1 MINMEVKFADSFWE
15 SLDRMVKRERW
26 YWKTWD
32 FLRYD
37 IPKGVKNIIFFWR
50 VIWNFRPWDHTY
62 NLRIFAKSLEPL
74 RDSIIKGREVDV
86 PRLKKVA
93 KIERAI
99 EILNNITE
107 DKYMEIAESQLGC
120 EMNYDY
126 TFRDDEPEEIK
137 GANKIIRDLSREIE
151 DKEWKELWPI
161 FQGQEHSQYVMLLD
175 KMTPEQRKDDDVWG
189 NWYDGSGMGH
199 WWD

>member
-1 MINMEVKFADSFWE
+1 MEVKFANSFWK

-26 YWKTWD
+26 YWKAWD
-32 FLRYD
+32 FIRYD
-37 IPKGVKNIIFFWR
+37 IPKGIKNIIFFWK

-62 NLRIFAKSLEPL
+62 NLGIFAKSLEPL
-74 RDSIIKGREVDV
+74 RDSIKNGYEVDV

-107 DKYMEIAESQLGC
+107 DKYIDIAEAQLGY
-120 EMNYDY
+120 EVNNEFI
-126 TFRDDEPEEIK
+126 FRDDEPEEIK
-137 GANKIIRDLSREIE
+137 EENRKIYDLSREIE
-151 DKEWKELWPI
+151 DKEWKELWTI
-161 FQGQEHSQYVMLLD
+161 FQGQEHSHYVMLLD
-175 KMTPEQRKDDDVWG
+175 RMSQEQKKNEDIWG

-199 WWD
+199 WWN

>member
-1 MINMEVKFADSFWE
+1 MEVKFADSFWE

-37 IPKGVKNIIFFWR
+37 IPKGVKNIIFFWK

-62 NLRIFAKSLEPL
+62 NLRILSKSLEPL

-107 DKYMEIAESQLGC
+107 DKYTDIAEAQLGY
-120 EMNYDY
+120 EVNSE
-126 TFRDDEPEEIK
+126 FLFLPEEPEEIK
-137 GANKIIRDLSREIE
+137 EANRKIYDLSREIE
-151 DKEWKELWPI
+151 DKEWKELWII
-161 FQGQEHSQYVMLLD
+161 FQGQEHSHYVMLLD
-175 KMTPEQRKDDDVWG
+175 KMTPEERKEDDVWN
-189 NWYDGSGMGH
+189 NWYDGSGMDR
-199 WWD
+199 WWN

>member
-1 MINMEVKFADSFWE
+1 MEVKFADSFWK

-26 YWKTWD
+26 YWKAWD
-32 FLRYD
+32 FIRYD
-37 IPKGVKNIIFFWR
+37 IPKGIKNIIFFWK

-62 NLRIFAKSLEPL
+62 NLGIFAKSLEPL
-74 RDSIIKGREVDV
+74 RDSIKNGYEVDV

-107 DKYMEIAESQLGC
+107 DKYTDIAESQLGY
-120 EMNYDY
+120 EVNSEFI
-126 TFRDDEPEEIK
+126 FRDDEPEEIK
-137 GANKIIRDLSREIE
+137 EENRKIYDLSREIE
-151 DKEWKELWPI
+151 DKEWKELWTI
-161 FQGQEHSQYVMLLD
+161 FQGQEHSHYVMLLD
-175 KMTPEQRKDDDVWG
+175 RMSQEQKKNEDIWG

-199 WWD
+199 WWN

>member
-1 MINMEVKFADSFWE
+1 MEVKFADSFWK

-37 IPKGVKNIIFFWR
+37 IPKGVKNIIFFWK

-62 NLRIFAKSLEPL
+62 NLRILAKSLEPL
-74 RDSIIKGREVDV
+74 RDSIKGGYEVDISK
-86 PRLKKVA
+86 LKKVQ

-107 DKYMEIAESQLGC
+107 DKYINIAESQLGLKV
-120 EMNYDY
+120 NTDY
-126 TFRDDEPEEIK
+126 IFDNDAPENIK
-137 GANKIIRDLSREIE
+137 EANGKIYSLSQEIE
-151 DKEWKELWPI
+151 DKEWKELWVI
-161 FQGQEHSQYVMLLD
+161 FQGQEHSHYVMLLD
-175 KMTPEQRKDDDVWG
+175 KMNTEQRKNDDVWD

-199 WWD
+199 WWN

>member
-1 MINMEVKFADSFWE
+1 MEVKFADSFWE

-26 YWKTWD
+26 YWKAWD
-32 FLRYD
+32 FIRYD
-37 IPKGVKNIIFFWR
+37 IPKGVKNIIFFWK

-62 NLRIFAKSLEPL
+62 NLGIFAKSLEPL
-74 RDSIIKGREVDV
+74 RDSIKNGYEVDV

-107 DKYMEIAESQLGC
+107 DKYIDIAEAQLGY
-120 EMNYDY
+120 EVNNEFI
-126 TFRDDEPEEIK
+126 FRDDEPEEIK
-137 GANKIIRDLSREIE
+137 EENRKIYDLSREIE
-151 DKEWKELWPI
+151 DKEWKELWTI
-161 FQGQEHSQYVMLLD
+161 FQGQEHSHYVMLLD
-175 KMTPEQRKDDDVWG
+175 RMSQEQKKNEDIWG

-199 WWD
+199 WWN

>member
-1 MINMEVKFADSFWE
+1 MEVKFADSFWE

-37 IPKGVKNIIFFWR
+37 ITKGVKNIIFFWK

-62 NLRIFAKSLEPL
+62 NLRILSKSLEPL

-107 DKYMEIAESQLGC
+107 DKYTDIAEAQLGY
-120 EMNYDY
+120 EVNSEFI
-126 TFRDDEPEEIK
+126 FRDNEPEEIK
-137 GANKIIRDLSREIE
+137 EANTKIYDLSREIE
-151 DKEWKELWPI
+151 NKEWKELWPI
-161 FQGQEHSQYVMLLD
+161 FQGQEHSHYVMLLD
-175 KMTPEQRKDDDVWG
+175 KMTPEEKKEEDVWG

-199 WWD
+199 WWN

>member
-1 MINMEVKFADSFWE
+1 MIMEVKFADSFWE

-37 IPKGVKNIIFFWR
+37 IPKGIKNIIFFR
-50 VIWNFRPWDHTY
+50 KVVWNFRPWDHTY
-62 NLRIFAKSLEPL
+62 NLGIFAKSLEPL
-74 RDSIIKGREVDV
+74 RDSIKNGYEVDV
-86 PRLKKVA
+86 TRLKKVA

-107 DKYMEIAESQLGC
+107 DKYTDIAEAQLGY
-120 EMNYDY
+120 EVNNEFI
-126 TFRDDEPEEIK
+126 FRNDESEEIEEE
-137 GANKIIRDLSREIE
+137 NRKIYDLSREIE
-151 DKEWKELWPI
+151 DKEWKELWTI
-161 FQGQEHSQYVMLLD
+161 LQGQDHSHYVMLLD
-175 KMTPEQRKDDDVWG
+175 RMSQEQKKNEDIWG

-199 WWD
+199 WWN

>member
-1 MINMEVKFADSFWE
+1 MEVKFADSFWE

-37 IPKGVKNIIFFWR
+37 IPKGVKNIIFFWK

-62 NLRIFAKSLEPL
+62 NLRILSKSLEPL

-107 DKYMEIAESQLGC
+107 DKYTDIAESQLGY
-120 EMNYDY
+120 EVNSE
-126 TFRDDEPEEIK
+126 FLFLPEEPEEIK
-137 GANKIIRDLSREIE
+137 EANRKIYDLSREIE
-151 DKEWKELWPI
+151 DKEWKELWII
-161 FQGQEHSQYVMLLD
+161 FQGQEHSHYVMLLD
-175 KMTPEQRKDDDVWG
+175 KMTPEERKEDDVWN
-189 NWYDGSGMGH
+189 NWYDGSGMDR
-199 WWD
+199 WWN

>member
-1 MINMEVKFADSFWE
+1 MEVKFADSFWE

-37 IPKGVKNIIFFWR
+37 IPKGVKNIIFFWK

-62 NLRIFAKSLEPL
+62 NLRILSKSLEPL

-107 DKYMEIAESQLGC
+107 DKYTDIAEAQLGY
-120 EMNYDY
+120 EVNSE
-126 TFRDDEPEEIK
+126 FLFLPEEPEEIK
-137 GANKIIRDLSREIE
+137 EANRKIYDLSQEIE
-151 DKEWKELWPI
+151 DKEWKELWII
-161 FQGQEHSQYVMLLD
+161 FQGQEHSHYVMLLD
-175 KMTPEQRKDDDVWG
+175 KMTTEERKEDDVWN
-189 NWYDGSGMGH
+189 NWYDGSGMGR
-199 WWD
+199 WWN

>member
-1 MINMEVKFADSFWE
+1 MEVKFADSFWK

-37 IPKGVKNIIFFWR
+37 IPKGIKNIIFFWK
-50 VIWNFRPWDHTY
+50 VIWNFRPWDYTY
-62 NLRIFAKSLEPL
+62 NLKIFAKSLEPL
-74 RDSIIKGREVDV
+74 RDSIINGNEVDV

-107 DKYMEIAESQLGC
+107 DRYTDIAEAQLGY
-120 EMNYDY
+120 EVNSEFI
-126 TFRDDEPEEIK
+126 FRDDEPEEIK
-137 GANKIIRDLSREIE
+137 EANKKIWDLSREIE

>member
-1 MINMEVKFADSFWE
+1 MEVKFADSFWE

-37 IPKGVKNIIFFWR
+37 IPKGVKNIIFFWK

-62 NLRIFAKSLEPL
+62 NLRILSKSLEPL
-74 RDSIIKGREVDV
+74 RDTIIKGREVDV

-107 DKYMEIAESQLGC
+107 DKYTDIAESQLGY
-120 EMNYDY
+120 EVNSE
-126 TFRDDEPEEIK
+126 FLFLPEEPKEIK
-137 GANKIIRDLSREIE
+137 EANRKIYDLSREIE
-151 DKEWKELWPI
+151 DKEWKELWII
-161 FQGQEHSQYVMLLD
+161 FQGQEHSHYVMLLD
-175 KMTPEQRKDDDVWG
+175 KMTPEERKEDDVWN
-189 NWYDGSGMGH
+189 NWYDGSGMDR
-199 WWD
+199 WWN

>member
-1 MINMEVKFADSFWE
+1 MEVKFADSFWE
-15 SLDRMVKRERW
+15 SLDRMIKRERW

-37 IPKGVKNIIFFWR
+37 IPKGVRNIIFFWK

-62 NLRIFAKSLEPL
+62 NLRILAKSLEPL
-74 RDSIIKGREVDV
+74 RDSIIKGSEVNV

-93 KIERAI
+93 RIERAI

-107 DKYMEIAESQLGC
+107 DKYTDIAESQLGY
-120 EMNYDY
+120 EVNSEFI
-126 TFRDDEPEEIK
+126 FRDHEPEEIK
-137 GANKIIRDLSREIE
+137 EANRKIYELSQEIE
-151 DKEWKELWPI
+151 YKEWKELWPI
-161 FQGQEHSQYVMLLD
+161 FQGQEHSHYVMLLD
-175 KMTPEQRKDDDVWG
+175 KMTPEERKEDDVWN

-199 WWD
+199 WWN

>member
-1 MINMEVKFADSFWE
+1 MEVKFADSFWK
-15 SLDRMVKRERW
+15 SLDRMIKRERW

-37 IPKGVKNIIFFWR
+37 MPKGIKNIIFFWK

-74 RDSIIKGREVDV
+74 RDSIKNGYEVDG

-107 DKYMEIAESQLGC
+107 DKYIDIAEAQLGY
-120 EMNYDY
+120 EVNSE
-126 TFRDDEPEEIK
+126 FIFQDDEPEEIK
-137 GANKIIRDLSREIE
+137 QANRKIYDLSQEIE

-161 FQGQEHSQYVMLLD
+161 FQGQEHSHYVMLLD
-175 KMTPEQRKDDDVWG
+175 KMTPEQRKNDDAWN
-189 NWYDGSGMGH
+189 NWYNGSGMGH
-199 WWD
+199 WWN

>member
-1 MINMEVKFADSFWE
+1 MEVKFADSFWK

-26 YWKTWD
+26 YWKAWD
-32 FLRYD
+32 FIRYD
-37 IPKGVKNIIFFWR
+37 IPKGIKNIIFFWK

-62 NLRIFAKSLEPL
+62 NLGIFAKSLEPL
-74 RDSIIKGREVDV
+74 RDSIKNGYEVDV

-107 DKYMEIAESQLGC
+107 DKYIDIAEAQLGY
-120 EMNYDY
+120 EVNNEFI
-126 TFRDDEPEEIK
+126 FRDDEPEEIK
-137 GANKIIRDLSREIE
+137 EENRKIYDLSREIE
-151 DKEWKELWPI
+151 DKEWKELWTI
-161 FQGQEHSQYVMLLD
+161 FQGQEHSHYVMLLD
-175 KMTPEQRKDDDVWG
+175 RMSQEQKKNEDIWG

-199 WWD
+199 WWN

>member
-1 MINMEVKFADSFWE
+1 MEVKFADSFWE

-37 IPKGVKNIIFFWR
+37 ITKGVKNIIFFWK

-62 NLRIFAKSLEPL
+62 NLRILSKSLEPL

-107 DKYMEIAESQLGC
+107 DKYTDIAEAQLGY
-120 EMNYDY
+120 EVISDFI
-126 TFRDDEPEEIK
+126 FRDNEPEEIK
-137 GANKIIRDLSREIE
+137 EANRKIYDLSREIE
-151 DKEWKELWPI
+151 DKEWKELWVI
-161 FQGQEHSQYVMLLD
+161 FQGQEHSHYVMLLD
-175 KMTPEQRKDDDVWG
+175 KMTPEERKEDDVWG

-199 WWD
+199 WWN

>member
-1 MINMEVKFADSFWE
+1 MEVKFADSFWE

-37 IPKGVKNIIFFWR
+37 IPKGVKNIIFFWK

-62 NLRIFAKSLEPL
+62 NLRILSKSLEPL

-107 DKYMEIAESQLGC
+107 DKYTDIAEAQLGY
-120 EMNYDY
+120 EVNSEFI
-126 TFRDDEPEEIK
+126 FRDNEPEEIK
-137 GANKIIRDLSREIE
+137 EANRKIYDLSREIE
-151 DKEWKELWPI
+151 NKEWKELWII
-161 FQGQEHSQYVMLLD
+161 FQGQEHSHYVMLLD
-175 KMTPEQRKDDDVWG
+175 KMTPEERKEDDVWG

-199 WWD
+199 WWN

>member
-1 MINMEVKFADSFWE
+1 MEVKFADSFWK
-15 SLDRMVKRERW
+15 SLDRMIKRERW

-37 IPKGVKNIIFFWR
+37 MPKGIKNIIFFWK

-74 RDSIIKGREVDV
+74 KDSIKNGYEVDD

-107 DKYMEIAESQLGC
+107 DKYIDIAEAQLGY
-120 EMNYDY
+120 EVNSE
-126 TFRDDEPEEIK
+126 FIFQDDEPEEIK
-137 GANKIIRDLSREIE
+137 QANRKIYDLSQEIE

-161 FQGQEHSQYVMLLD
+161 FQGQEHSHYVMLLD
-175 KMTPEQRKDDDVWG
+175 KMTPEQRKNDDAWN
-189 NWYDGSGMGH
+189 NWYNGSGMGH
-199 WWD
+199 WWN

>member
-1 MINMEVKFADSFWE
+1 MEVKFADSFWE
-15 SLDRMVKRERW
+15 SLDRIVKKERW

-37 IPKGVKNIIFFWR
+37 IPKGIKNIIFFWK
-50 VIWNFRPWDHTY
+50 VIWNFRPWDFTY

-74 RDSIIKGREVDV
+74 KDSIKNGYEVDV
-86 PRLKKVA
+86 TRLKKVA

-107 DKYMEIAESQLGC
+107 DKYNDIAESQLGYGVNS
-120 EMNYDY
+120 EFI
-126 TFRDDEPEEIK
+126 FRDDEPEEIK
-137 GANKIIRDLSREIE
+137 EANRKIYDLSREIE
-151 DKEWKELWPI
+151 DKEWKEIWTI
-161 FQGQEHSQYVMLLD
+161 FQGQEHSHYVILLN
-175 KMTPEQRKDDDVWG
+175 KITPEQRKKEDAWS

-199 WWD
+199 WWN

>member
-1 MINMEVKFADSFWE
+1 MEVKFADSFWE

-37 IPKGVKNIIFFWR
+37 IPKGVKNIIFFWK

-62 NLRIFAKSLEPL
+62 NLRILSKSLEPL

-107 DKYMEIAESQLGC
+107 DKYTDIAEAQLGY
-120 EMNYDY
+120 EVNSE
-126 TFRDDEPEEIK
+126 FLFLPEEPEEIK
-137 GANKIIRDLSREIE
+137 EANRKIYDLSQEIE
-151 DKEWKELWPI
+151 DKEWKELWII
-161 FQGQEHSQYVMLLD
+161 FQGQEHSHYVMLLD
-175 KMTPEQRKDDDVWG
+175 KMTPEERKEDDVWN
-189 NWYDGSGMGH
+189 NWYDGSGMGR
-199 WWD
+199 WWN

>member
-1 MINMEVKFADSFWE
+1 MEVKFADTFFK
-15 SLDRMVKRERW
+15 SLERMSNRERW

-37 IPKGVKNIIFFWR
+37 IPKGVKNIIFFWK

-62 NLRIFAKSLEPL
+62 NLRILSKSLEPL

-107 DKYMEIAESQLGC
+107 DKYTDIAEAQLGY
-120 EMNYDY
+120 EVNSE
-126 TFRDDEPEEIK
+126 FLFLPEEPEEIK
-137 GANKIIRDLSREIE
+137 EANRKIYDLSQEIE
-151 DKEWKELWPI
+151 DKEWKELWII
-161 FQGQEHSQYVMLLD
+161 FQGQEHSHYVMLLD
-175 KMTPEQRKDDDVWG
+175 KMTPEERKEDDVWN
-189 NWYDGSGMGH
+189 NWYDGSGMGR
-199 WWD
+199 WWN

>member
-1 MINMEVKFADSFWE
+1 MEVKFADSFWE

-26 YWKTWD
+26 YWKAWD
-32 FLRYD
+32 FIRYD
-37 IPKGVKNIIFFWR
+37 IPKGIKNIIFFWK

-62 NLRIFAKSLEPL
+62 NLGIFAKSLEPL
-74 RDSIIKGREVDV
+74 RDSIKNGYEVDV

-107 DKYMEIAESQLGC
+107 DKYIDIAEAQLGY
-120 EMNYDY
+120 EVNNEFI
-126 TFRDDEPEEIK
+126 FRDDEPEEIK
-137 GANKIIRDLSREIE
+137 EENRKIYDLSREIE
-151 DKEWKELWPI
+151 DKEWKELWTI
-161 FQGQEHSQYVMLLD
+161 FQGQEHSHYVMLLD
-175 KMTPEQRKDDDVWG
+175 RMSQEQKKNEDIWG

-199 WWD
+199 WWN